1 MTNNDLLS
9 MVTANIES
17 IGSIEGR
24 VCVHTRLDKSTS
36 RQLDHVSN
44 IGMGIENSV
53 TALVVTFLDVTE
65 GHPLAVHEPAR
76 AGEQSRGRVHP
87 RRVPEVLRCEST
99 ISLVDGLRAALS
111 WSAARKTDPVGVAR
125 F

>member
-1 MTNNDLLS
+1 MGC
-9 MVTANIES
+9 VES
-17 IGSIEGR
+17 VESKSWFSF
-24 VCVHTRLDKSTS
+24 RLDGSTT
-36 RQLDHVSN
+36 QNDPTTNVVD

-125 F
+125 S